1 MRPYRFA
8 FLLAGMLLAAC
19 AQHVNAPAGRTPLPE
34 TRFRVEQ
41 GVVFKKGADGTRRLY
56 ADLYT
61 PITLGPYPT
70 VLAVP
75 GGGWEGGHPKDMRF
89 VAEYLAQRGLAVMA
103 IQHRGAGGGVGLG
116 EQIADLHAALRWIR
130 SKASAHRL
138 DTERLAVLGFESGGH
153 LGAMLALAQ
162 SARRPL
168 PGLPRD
174 PSLPPLRAVVAGGA
188 ALNLLPAADR
198 PEARRLLPD
207 TSERTLRQASPVFAA
222 HAEAPPFFL
231 FHGDR
236 DGRWP
241 IAGAEAMLTELQQ
254 LGVHAELYRMK
265 GRGHTTTYLTVSG
278 ALSAAAEFLWRE
290 LEPY

>member
-1 MRPYRFA
+1 MRPHRTA
-8 FLLAGMLLAAC
+8 LLLTGLLLAAC
-19 AQHVNAPAGRTPLPE
+19 AQHINAPAERTPLPE

-41 GVVFKKGADGTRRLY
+41 GVVFKEGAHEAQRLY
-56 ADLYT
+56 ADIYT

-103 IQHRGAGGGVGLG
+103 IQHRPVGDGVGLA
-116 EQIADLHAALRWIR
+116 EQVADLHAALSWVR
-130 SKASAHRL
+130 SNASAHRL

-168 PGLPRD
+168 PGVPRD
-174 PSLPPLRAVVAGGA
+174 ASLPPVRAVVAGGA

-198 PEARRLLPD
+198 IELRRLLPD
-207 TSERTLRQASPVFAA
+207 TSEQMLRQASPVFAA

-241 IAGAEAMLTELQQ
+241 IAGAEAMFTELQQ
-254 LGVHAELYRMK
+254 LGVRAELYRMK
-265 GRGHTTTYLTVSG
+265 GRGHTTTYLTVSS
-278 ALSAAAEFLWRE
+278 ALTAAAEFLWRE
-290 LEPY
+290 LERY